1 MKKQYI
7 IPEALIVATQTLS
20 LMEGSDKVEG
30 AGADVDA
37 GYEGVDTDGS
47 KDPDAKER
55 DFYTDGLW

>member
-7 IPEALIVATQTLS
+7 IPEASVVLATQTFN

-30 AGADVDA
+30 SNGVDA
-37 GYEGVDTDGS
+37 GYKGTDETGE

-55 DFYTDGLW
+55 DFYTEGLW